1 MDKSKHTYEETK
13 EVSVEYTYNSKYKRV
28 YNIKQLKM
36 KFNAMIDSLKK
47 K

>member
-13 EVSVEYTYNSKYKRV
+13 EVSVEYTYNNKYKKV
-28 YNIKQLKM
+28 YNIQQLRN